1 VLKSEKNDLY
11 TKGTTMVEMIEIT
24 DLDLRYE
31 KFRLKSKKRE
41 QALLASIIEYGIE
54 DVLLGINLS
63 NGIKILLDGF
73 KRYRC
78 AKKLNI
84 SIVPYS
90 SLGDDEPLAMIKL
103 IRASI
108 AKPLTILEQAK
119 MIDELQKI
127 HYMSHHDIAALLQ
140 KSRAWVSLRSGI
152 IREMS
157 PFVTKQIFKGAF
169 PVYSYMYTL
178 KKFIRINTISKTQ
191 IDEFVKSVA
200 GKGLSIRD
208 IDFLAHGFF
217 KGTDKI
223 QQQIKYGNITWS
235 IDQLKKEPQA
245 SLDTNNI
252 LKDLEL
258 VQRQM
263 QALIHKVKDDNF
275 NNTFYAQAT
284 LLIQGILDI
293 NKNFVIA
300 MRDFYDR
307 CEQA

>member
-1 VLKSEKNDLY
+1 
-11 TKGTTMVEMIEIT
+11 MVEMIEIT
-24 DLDLRYE
+24 NLDLRYT

-41 QALLASIIEYGIE
+41 QALLNSIAEHGIQE
-54 DVLLGINLS
+54 VLKGVDFGNDV
-63 NGIKILLDGF
+63 KILLDGF

-84 SIVPYS
+84 NIVPYS

-103 IRASI
+103 IKASI

-127 HYMSHHDIAALLQ
+127 HGMTNRDIADLLQ

-157 PFVTKQIFKGAF
+157 PFVAQQIFNGAF

-178 KKFIRINTISKTQ
+178 KKFIRINTIPKNK
-191 IDEFVKSVA
+191 IDEFVKLSA

-208 IDFLAHGFF
+208 IDLLAHSFF
-217 KGTDKI
+217 KGSDDLK
-223 QQQIKYGNITWS
+223 QQIKKGNITWVLE
-235 IDQLKKEPQA
+235 QLKKEPA
-245 SLDTNNI
+245 ECTDADKAMLR
-252 LKDLEL
+252 DLEL
-258 VQRQM
+258 MHRLM
-263 QALIHKVKDDNF
+263 QTIIHRINDNF
-275 NNTFYAQAT
+275 DNTFNAQAG
-284 LLIQGILDI
+284 LLVQGILDI
-293 NKNFVIA
+293 NDNYMTA
-300 MRDFYDR
+300 MRDFNDR